1 MASTHKDIL
10 VYADWQGI
18 DKPSLV
24 GTLAADVVKGIEIFS
39 FEYTTEWLQS
49 KHAMS
54 LDPDL
59 QLYGGRQYIRD
70 EKPNFGLFMDSSPDR
85 WGRVLMKRREAL
97 IARQEERRPLTLLG
111 SDFLLGVYD
120 GNRMGGLRFK
130 LEQDGPFLGHE
141 QALAAPPWVRL
152 RELENA
158 SLQLEKDH
166 VEDKNEELKWLNL
179 LMAPGASLGGA
190 RPKASVTGPD
200 GSLWIAKFPSIND
213 EADTGAWEMVVS
225 DLAAKVEI
233 ATAPAM
239 IRKFSGKHHTF
250 LSKRFDRTADQ
261 QRVHFASAMTLLG
274 YQDGVD
280 AQEGVSYLEIVEF
293 IQRSGTNPTQ
303 NLKELWKRI
312 LFNVL
317 VKNTDDHLRNHG
329 FILEGTGWT
338 LSPAYD
344 MNPVPRGTGLTLNIS
359 EDDNALDTD
368 LVQSVA
374 PYFRVSKEEAKEL
387 ISSFRKIISGWGTVA
402 DQYHL
407 SRGEKEAMADAF
419 EHGG

>member
-1 MASTHKDIL
+1 MTGAHKDIL

-18 DKPSLV
+18 DGPILI
-24 GTLAADVVKGIEIFS
+24 GTLTADIVKAKEIFS
-39 FEYTTEWLQS
+39 FEYTAEWLRS
-49 KHAMS
+49 KQAMS

-70 EKPNFGLFMDSSPDR
+70 EKLNFGLFMDSSPDR

-97 IARQEERRPLTLLG
+97 IARQEERRPLTLHE

-130 LEQDGPFLGHE
+130 LYPDGPFLGHE
-141 QALAAPPWVRL
+141 QGLAAPPWVRL

-158 SLQLEKDH
+158 SLQLENDH
-166 VEDKNEELKWLNL
+166 VVDKNEELKWLNL

-190 RPKASVTGPD
+190 RPKASVTRPD
-200 GSLWIAKFPSIND
+200 GSLWIAKFPSISD
-213 EADTGAWEMVVS
+213 EVDTGAWEMVVS
-225 DLAAKVEI
+225 DLATKAEI
-233 ATAPAM
+233 NTAPAM

-250 LSKRFDRTADQ
+250 LSRRFDRMADQ
-261 QRVHFASAMTLLG
+261 RRVHFASAMTLLG
-274 YQDGVD
+274 YQDGTD
-280 AQEGVSYLEIVEF
+280 FQEGVSYLEIVEF
-293 IQRSGTNPTQ
+293 IQRNGTNPTQ
-303 NLKELWKRI
+303 NLIELWKRV

-329 FILEGTGWT
+329 FILEGTGWV

-344 MNPVPRGTGLTLNIS
+344 MNPVPRGSGLTLNIS

-368 LVQSVA
+368 LVLSVA
-374 PYFRVSKEEAKEL
+374 PYFRLSKEEAKEL
-387 ISSFRKIISGWGTVA
+387 ISSFRKIVSGWGAVA

-407 SRGEKEAMADAF
+407 SRVEKEAMADAF
-419 EHGG
+419 EH

>member
-1 MASTHKDIL
+1 MAGPHKDIL

-18 DKPSLV
+18 GGPVLI
-24 GTLAADVVKGIEIFS
+24 GTLAADVVRGTEIFS
-39 FEYTTEWLQS
+39 FEYTAEWLRS
-49 KHAMS
+49 NHAMS

-97 IARQEERRPLTLLG
+97 IARQEERRPLALLE

-141 QALAAPPWVRL
+141 QGLAAPPWVRL

-158 SLQLEKDH
+158 SLQLENDH
-166 VEDKNEELKWLNL
+166 IEDKNEELKWLNL

-213 EADTGAWEMVVS
+213 EADTGAWEIVVS
-225 DLAAKVEI
+225 DLATRAEI
-233 ATAPAM
+233 TTAPAM
-239 IRKFSGKHHTF
+239 IRKFSGRHHTF
-250 LSKRFDRTADQ
+250 LAKRFDRTADQ

-274 YQDGVD
+274 YQDGAD

-293 IQRSGTNPTQ
+293 IQRNGTNPTQ

-329 FILEGTGWT
+329 FILEGAGWA

-359 EDDNALDTD
+359 EDDNALDAD
-368 LVQSVA
+368 LVLSVS
-374 PYFRVSKEEAKEL
+374 PYFRVKKEEAEEL
-387 ISSFRKIISGWGTVA
+387 ISVFRKIVSGWVAVA

-407 SRGEKEAMADAF
+407 SRGEKESMADAF
-419 EHGG
+419 EH